1 MNRGR
6 VLTRTILVLL
16 LVGVGFGLSA
26 CGESVG
32 YGPVGYGPDVYGP
45 DVYVDGWVGGGW
57 GHRDFDHRHFDHGGW
72 GQRLG
77 PGPSGFAAAGGGG
90 GRRRVRRRC
99 GRFRW
104 RMAAVCARAGV
115 GGGAWA

>member
-57 GHRDFDHRHFDHGGW
+57 GHHDFDHRHFDHGG
-72 GQRLG
+72 GG
-77 PGPSGFAAAGGGG
+77 PALVHREPCGPRGCGGGG
-90 GRRRVRRRC
+90 PCGRRRVRWCVSRART
-99 GRFRW
+99 RV
-104 RMAAVCARAGV
+104 APACA
-115 GGGAWA
+115 